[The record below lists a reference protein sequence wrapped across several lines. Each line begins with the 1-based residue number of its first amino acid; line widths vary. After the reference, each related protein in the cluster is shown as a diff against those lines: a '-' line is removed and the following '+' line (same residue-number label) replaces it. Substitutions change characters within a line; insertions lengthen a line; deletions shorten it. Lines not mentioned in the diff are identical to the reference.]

1 MVVVVVGCPGLATAC
16 DLHVV
21 RLVDNRVE
29 GGSGLRSQLNAPFGN
44 WVGSWLGVGLSA
56 KTFSGVG
63 YGRLLT
69 IWRVNRPL
77 PTPNQ
82 LLTGFPNGA

>member
-29 GGSGLRSQLNAPFGN
+29 GGSSLRPQDGISDTRRGLTCDRAEVSLEEDLHQG
-44 WVGSWLGVGLSA
+44 
-56 KTFSGVG
+56 
-63 YGRLLT
+63 
-69 IWRVNRPL
+69 
-77 PTPNQ
+77 
-82 LLTGFPNGA
+82 GAGG